1 MAAKFVRAP
10 NSPVLFAAGI
20 ALLLL
25 AVLAAGRAAANHYQM
40 PALLLVAGHITRN
53 AILGAALL
61 FIALRRS
68 QFAGATV
75 VIVATFL
82 TVGVALPALGSLTF
96 GSVQM
101 TWLDGID
108 LAIAVAIL
116 WPSIFPWSRSA
127 NKPVLFWVALTSG
140 AMALLVGT
148 VAILARL

>member
-40 PALLLVAGHITRN
+40 PVVLLVAGHVTRN

-61 FIALRRS
+61 FVALRRS

-82 TVGVALPALGSLTF
+82 TFGVALAAFRSLAF
-96 GSVQM
+96 GSAQM
-101 TWLDGID
+101 TWWDGVD
-108 LAIAVAIL
+108 LAIAAAIL
-116 WPSIFPWSRSA
+116 WSSVFPWSRSA
-127 NKPVLFWVALTSG
+127 NKPVLFWVALTFG
-140 AMALLVGT
+140 AMALVVGT

>member
-1 MAAKFVRAP
+1 
-10 NSPVLFAAGI
+10 
-20 ALLLL
+20 
-25 AVLAAGRAAANHYQM
+25 M